1 MQERQTSARKRS
13 STDSSHADDEQE
25 GKLTDD
31 VITHG
36 AEAQGINVEI
46 VFSVAVLV
54 LPVHN
59 CIRMNTNT

>member
-46 VFSVAVLV
+46 VFQWLYLYFLFIIV
-54 LPVHN
+54 
-59 CIRMNTNT
+59 